1 VSDIGSIVIN
11 KILII
16 DDQFG
21 RCGLGKAF
29 QSAVSTDI
37 MAAYRAD
44 RQNLCRNYAIRDL
57 SGDSEPIPSED
68 ALCEG
73 VFCPA
78 QRWDA
83 ANKRIEN
90 DLDLAVTAVASGWP
104 CTDGSRWALVLL
116 DLAFVQGP
124 LDVFGDPQ
132 ERTFFGRD
140 TILPELQRRF
150 GDDLPVVVLSS
161 TPKSEQNEAVRRAG
175 AIDFIQRIPNSAAEE
190 GASRSAL
197 VEMLHLHGLLPD
209 TDGMMVGRSLATLKM
224 LRQARRAARNART
237 ILLHGEIGTGKNL
250 LARYGHQNSA
260 RRDKRFEVFN
270 AANRSAELQAD
281 ELFGH
286 WKGAF
291 TGAVADAPGIWER
304 CNGGTVL
311 IDEVADI
318 DKSVQQKLMDPIE
331 ARQVARMGTR
341 PSAGNSIPVDVLT
354 VLATNQ
360 DLSELSRDG
369 SIKRDFLSRIHAAAI
384 ELPPLRDRKGDIPEL
399 VSKLIAALRAPITL
413 LPEAL
418 QALCDDDWR
427 DDNIRGLRRTL
438 EQLSVSHPGQVVTA
452 GDIQRLSTAPPAPSI
467 QHAPDKPS
475 SQAQTAAQLAAERL
489 LAALARMPNQ
499 CSRDECCKLLDD
511 LKGAFPAFLAHTL
524 AWSLQLCGDVT
535 NCAKFLSG
543 NPDMD
548 TSAAKQFIK
557 KILKLDVKQQAVLA
571 EFSKLP
577 EAGMG
582 TVSQLVAELTSDSR
596 ENGTAS
602 RKPSSSRKREEV

>member
-1 VSDIGSIVIN
+1 MSEIGAIVTN
-11 KILII
+11 KILIV

-29 QSAVSTDI
+29 QSAVSVDI

-57 SGDSEPIPSED
+57 SGESEPIPAED

-83 ANKRIEN
+83 ANERIEN
-90 DLDLAVTAVASGWP
+90 DLDLAVFAVASGWP
-104 CTDGSRWALVLL
+104 FTGGSRWALVLL

-140 TILPELQRRF
+140 TILPELKRRF
-150 GDDLPVVVLSS
+150 GDDLPIVVLSS
-161 TPKSEQNEAVRRAG
+161 TPKSEQNETVRRAG
-175 AIDFIQRIPNSAAEE
+175 ALDFIQRIPNSAAEE

-197 VEMLHLHGLLPD
+197 ADMLHLHGLMPD
-209 TDGMMVGRSLATLKM
+209 TEGSVVGRSLATLKM
-224 LRQARRAARNART
+224 LREARRAARNAHT
-237 ILLHGEIGTGKNL
+237 ILLNGEIGTGKNL
-250 LARYGHQNSA
+250 LARYIHQNSA
-260 RRDKRFEVFN
+260 RRDKPFEVFN

-331 ARQVARMGTR
+331 ARQVARMGTG
-341 PSAGNSIPVDVLT
+341 PSAGKRISVDVLT

-360 DLSELSRDG
+360 DLSDLSRDG
-369 SIKRDFLSRIHAAAI
+369 FIKRDFLSRIHATAI
-384 ELPPLRDRKGDIPEL
+384 ELPPLRDRQDDIPEL

-418 QALCDDDWR
+418 QALCDADWR
-427 DDNIRGLRRTL
+427 DDNIRGLRKTL

-452 GDIQRLSTAPPAPSI
+452 GDIQRLSAAPPPPTMQDAP
-467 QHAPDKPS
+467 AEPEG
-475 SQAQTAAQLAAERL
+475 QAQTVERL
-489 LAALARMPNQ
+489 LAALIRMPDQ
-499 CSRDECCKLLDD
+499 CSRDECRKLLDE
-511 LKGAFPAFLAHTL
+511 LKGAFPALLAHTL

-535 NCAKFLSG
+535 NCARFLTG

-548 TSAAKQFIK
+548 TSAAKQFIR

-577 EAGMG
+577 EASMG
-582 TVSQLVAELTSDSR
+582 TVRQLVTELTADNR
-596 ENGTAS
+596 GTGPAP
-602 RKPSSSRKREEV
+602 RRPSSSSKRGRA